1 MEKIKKKLETMK
13 IFFRGEALERSA
25 DKVAAENYRM
35 LILVDFAIFL
45 FSTGLLGFA
54 IFGKMERMLVETYSY
69 FLVASIVIWWILHYI
84 VKVQQRLI
92 PLMIVVE
99 YVVVNIYLLRI
110 GIIYHNDSPATSFYI
125 FLALSFC
132 FLMKPKYL
140 VMLQLFCGG
149 LFAITSIL
157 MKPYTASYLDVLN
170 TIMMVIISC
179 VLGCNILN
187 FRMTSMRKLE
197 QRDHALKV
205 SQLYHSI
212 LDETQTGIAVH
223 DIQTGEIFYGNEKMK
238 EIYGISGDVAELK
251 QDSVLYQERGRK
263 HINLDIDALRNGETT
278 EATEYH
284 RASGRFYQV
293 KGKRI
298 DWYGREAYV
307 EYLSDIT
314 DSRRFN
320 EQLRHAHEELQ
331 KKYQEALLYRENA
344 VSDDVIASSRINLT
358 HGYIEEM
365 RIGTEEGFEKQ
376 YLYAVDLLTRA
387 SAFTRKNWILPEQAR
402 RMTPEH
408 LLEGF
413 ANGKTRFAELYA
425 AELKDGKHAW
435 VKTEVTLVE
444 RPETADIIAFSYS
457 RNVTRENELSHILEK
472 IMSFEYDEIYI
483 IDSING
489 SVSAVA
495 KGVYALDNHMKDG
508 TYEDKLESLK
518 VRTKTEED
526 RVMLGKKLNL
536 NRICRK
542 LEKSN
547 TYVKEVPLR
556 SKSGFIRLKQLR
568 YMYLDNTIGTI
579 LFTMK
584 DIDAVVKEEK
594 AKQERLQMAL
604 HMAEAANATKT
615 NFLASM
621 SHEIRTP
628 MNAIIGLASIMKEEA
643 SNEQTVLECTDKLDS
658 ASRYLL
664 SLLNDIL
671 DMSKIESGNVMLQK
685 QRFKTATLWESVNT
699 LAMTQAR
706 SAGITYIFES
716 KKELSEAYIG
726 DTTRLQQIFIN
737 LINNAMKFTPSGGT
751 VKVTVSEEET
761 VKGRVHLKVTVSDTG
776 IGISKE
782 FLPKL
787 FEAFMQEH
795 DGRTSVYGGSGL
807 GLSIAKSYANL
818 MGGDINVESELG
830 KGTTFIV
837 EVWLDMVEEAKRAL
851 KKVTKNVDEIDEL
864 TFVGKRILLAEDHPL
879 NTMVATRL
887 LEKKGMIVVHAEN
900 GKKAVDMIET
910 SEEFA
915 YDAILMDIRMPVMDG
930 IEAAKAIREL
940 DRADTKVI
948 PIIAM
953 TANAYDEDRKMTSEA
968 GMNDHLAKPIE
979 TQLLYQTLYKYMAK

>member
-1 MEKIKKKLETMK
+1 MNKFKREMEKVKV
-13 IFFRGEALERSA
+13 FFEAEALERSS
-25 DKVAAENYRM
+25 DKVASENYRM
-35 LILVDFAIFL
+35 LVLVDFAIFI
-45 FSTGLLGFA
+45 FSLGLLGLA
-54 IFGKMERMLVETYSY
+54 IFGKMEKMLIETYCY
-69 FLVASIVIWWILHYI
+69 FFVASIVIWWILHHI
-84 VKVQQRLI
+84 VKVQQRLV
-92 PLMIVVE
+92 PLMILVE
-99 YVVVNIYLLRI
+99 YIVINVYLLRI
-110 GIIYHNDSPATSFYI
+110 GIIYHNDAPATSFYI
-125 FLALSFC
+125 FLALAFC
-132 FLMKPKYL
+132 FLVKPKHL
-140 VMLQLFCGG
+140 IMLQLFCGII
-149 LFAITSIL
+149 FSVTSAFS
-157 MKPYTASYLDVLN
+157 KPYEPALLDIANSV
-170 TIMMVIISC
+170 MMVIISI

-187 FRMTSMRKLE
+187 FRMSSMQKLE
-197 QRDHALKV
+197 QREQALKV

-238 EIYGISGDVAELK
+238 EIYGIAGDVSELK
-251 QDSVLYQERGRK
+251 QDSILYQERGRK
-263 HINLDIDALRNGETT
+263 HINLDIEALRSGETI

-284 RASGRFYQV
+284 RVSGRFYQV

-314 DSRRFN
+314 DSRKFN
-320 EQLRHAHEELQ
+320 EQLRNAHEELQ

-344 VSDDVIASSRINLT
+344 VTDDVVASSRINLT

-376 YLYAVDLLTRA
+376 YRYAIDLLTRA

-402 RMTPEH
+402 RMTQEY

-413 ANGKTRFAELYA
+413 ANGKNRYAELYG
-425 AELKDGKHAW
+425 AELKNGKHAW

-444 RPETADIIAFSYS
+444 RPETADIIAFCYS
-457 RNVTRENELSHILEK
+457 RDVTRENELSHILEK

-489 SVSAVA
+489 RVSAVA
-495 KGVYALDNHMKDG
+495 KGVYALDNQMQDG
-508 TYEDKLESLK
+508 TYEEKLESLK
-518 VRTKTEED
+518 ERTKTEED
-526 RVMLGKKLNL
+526 KAMLGKKLNL
-536 NRICRK
+536 KRICRK

-547 TYVKEVPLR
+547 TYVREVPLR

-568 YMYLDNTIGTI
+568 YMYLDNMFGTI
-579 LFTMK
+579 LFTVK

-604 HMAEAANATKT
+604 QMAEAANATKT

-643 SNEQTVLECTDKLDS
+643 ANEQTILECTDKLDS
-658 ASRYLL
+658 ASKYLL
-664 SLLNDIL
+664 ALLNDIL

-685 QRFKTATLWESVNT
+685 QRFKTAVLWESVNT
-699 LAMTQAR
+699 LAMAQAKP
-706 SAGITYIFES
+706 AGITYIYETE
-716 KKELSEAYIG
+716 KELSESYIG
-726 DTTRLQQIFIN
+726 DATRLQQILIN
-737 LINNAMKFTPSGGT
+737 LINNAMKFTSSGGT
-751 VKVTVSEEET
+751 VKVSVSEEES
-761 VKGRVHLKVTVSDTG
+761 VKGKVRLKVKVSDTG

-782 FLPKL
+782 FIPKL
-787 FEAFMQEH
+787 FEAFVQEH

-818 MGGDINVESELG
+818 MGGDISVESELG
-830 KGTTFIV
+830 KGTTFTV

-851 KKVTKNVDEIDEL
+851 NKAAKAMEIDEL

-900 GKKAVDMIET
+900 GKKAVEMIEA
-910 SEEFA
+910 SEEFT

-930 IEAAKAIREL
+930 IEAAKAIRGL
-940 DRADTKVI
+940 DRTDTRTM

-953 TANAYDEDRKMTSEA
+953 TANAYEEDRKMTNEA

-979 TQLLYQTLYKYMAK
+979 TQLLYQTLFKYMKSK